1 MAAVPPGIRLLVS
14 FNRDQWYR
22 ALTFALTFL
31 LYTSFHLSR
40 KPISIV
46 KSELHKNCSSVSEL
60 ATMVASGGSGGSGS
74 GSQQPSLP
82 SLHTDMDCSWK
93 PFDKRNYKQ
102 LLGAMDYSFLCAYA
116 VGMYLS
122 GIIGERLPIRLY
134 LTVGMLTSGLFTCLF
149 GLGYVYNIH
158 SLGFYVFVQV
168 ANGLVQTTGWP
179 SLVTCIGN
187 WFGKG
192 RRGLIMGL
200 WNSHTSV
207 GNILGSLI
215 AGYWVSS
222 NWGMSFIVPGLIIAA
237 MGVVCFLFLIE
248 HPNDLKSMYAQ
259 NSCPGKSV
267 TTKSWNGV
275 NGHAE
280 VYLQYKDSKAQSYDT
295 ELLLPRDS
303 VCVPV
308 QPVVVVKRESEP
320 SAISFMGALRIPGVI
335 EFSLCLLFAKLVS
348 YTFLFWLPLYI
359 TKAAHLDAKKA
370 ADLSTLFDV
379 GGIVGGILA
388 GVISDKLG
396 KRATTC
402 AVMLLLA
409 APTLYGFSMISE
421 FGLGPTIGM
430 LLVCGGL
437 VNGPYSL
444 ITTAVSADLGTHKSL
459 KGNARALSTVTAIID
474 GTGSVGAAL
483 GPLLAGL
490 LSTGGWDQV
499 FYMLMTADFLA
510 LLILLRLVAK
520 ELVSTQSRPI
530 SAVELKEH

>member
-1 MAAVPPGIRLLVS
+1 NPFSLLPPCVVLSPSR
-14 FNRDQWYR
+14 YR
-22 ALTFALTFL
+22 AFTFSLTFL

-46 KSELHKNCSSVSEL
+46 KVTYVYKS
-60 ATMVASGGSGGSGS
+60 
-74 GSQQPSLP
+74 
-82 SLHTDMDCSWK
+82 
-93 PFDKRNYKQ
+93 NYKQ

-116 VGMYLS
+116 VGMFLS

-134 LTVGMLTSGLFTCLF
+134 LTFGMLMSGLFTCLF
-149 GLGYVYNIH
+149 GLGYIYSIH
-158 SLGFYVFVQV
+158 SLGFYIFVQV

-179 SLVTCIGN
+179 SVVTCIGN

-192 RRGLIMGL
+192 RRGLIMGI

-222 NWGMSFIVPGLIIAA
+222 NWGLSFIVPGLIIAA
-237 MGVVCFLFLIE
+237 MGIICFLFLIE
-248 HPNDLKSMYAQ
+248 REYCYN
-259 NSCPGKSV
+259 
-267 TTKSWNGV
+267 W
-275 NGHAE
+275 
-280 VYLQYKDSKAQSYDT
+280 DT
-295 ELLLPRDS
+295 ELLLPQDNSS
-303 VCVPV
+303 VSVPV
-308 QPVVVVKRESEP
+308 QQVVVVKSESEP

-359 TKAAHLDAKKA
+359 TKTAHLDAKKA
-370 ADLSTLFDV
+370 GDLSTLFDV

-409 APTLYGFSMISE
+409 APILYGFSMISE

-437 VNGPYSL
+437 VNGPYAL
-444 ITTAVSADLGTHKSL
+444 ITTAVAADLGTHKSL

-474 GTGSVGAAL
+474 GTGSVGAAI
-483 GPLLAGL
+483 GPLLAGV
-490 LSTGGWDQV
+490 LSSQGWDQV
-499 FYMLMTADFLA
+499 FYMLMAADFLA
-510 LLILLRLVAK
+510 LLVGAD
-520 ELVSTQSRPI
+520 
-530 SAVELKEH
+530 AC